1 MLKEHQ
7 EELANLKMDYEI
19 LSATVH
25 TPFSKSLFSLIEGRM
40 SDLEFMI
47 AIDEYWEKR

>member
-7 EELANLKMDYEI
+7 AELANLKMDYEM

-40 SDLEFMI
+40 SDLEHMI
-47 AIDEYWEKR
+47 WIDKRWEKN